1 MARKRLIVFDLDGT
15 LVDSTE
21 DIAAAFNVATNRLA
35 PGTPRLDLDVVRAL
49 IGQGA
54 RNLVARGLERAGLP
68 HDPASVLPVFLE
80 AYSACLLDKTRLYPG
95 TAETLDTLAG
105 RTLAVLTNKP
115 GDLSRAIL
123 AGLGVADRFVRVI
136 GGGDG
141 PASKPDPAGLLL
153 LMKEFAATPAETL
166 LVGDSPVDVATAR
179 SAGVEVVGVLYGLD
193 PASLR
198 AARPDFTIESPKQL
212 LEVC

>member
-1 MARKRLIVFDLDGT
+1 MARKRLVVFDLDGT

-21 DIAAAFNVATNRLA
+21 DIATAFNVATSRVA
-35 PGTPRLDLDVVRAL
+35 PGTPPLELGVVRAL
-49 IGQGA
+49 IGLGA
-54 RNLVARGLERAGLP
+54 RNLVARGLEVAGLP
-68 HDPASVLPVFLE
+68 HDPAAVLPVFLD

-95 TAETLDTLAG
+95 TAETLDALAG

-115 GDLSRAIL
+115 GGLSRAIL
-123 AGLGVADRFVRVI
+123 AGLGVADRFVRVV

-141 PASKPDPAGLLL
+141 PASKPDPAGLAG
-153 LMKEFAATPAETL
+153 LMRDFTATPAETL
-166 LVGDSPVDVATAR
+166 MVGDSPVDVATAR
-179 SAGVEVVGVLYGLD
+179 AAGVEIAGVLYGLD

-198 AARPDFTIESPKQL
+198 AAQPDFAIEFPKQL